1 MSILRR
7 RTIAEAREGTAR
19 AAVEDD
25 FHLMDVCLEHDG
37 SVVTRLSG
45 QIRRYPWTTCPFAEA
60 KLADLRGARLGPRP
74 ATEVAGFNPKS
85 HCTHLFDLA
94 CFAIAQAW
102 RGGRREYDI
111 AVPDRIDG
119 CTRAEIRRDGV
130 LVLGWDMDGDLIVS
144 GRDAGQNARQISSR
158 GQAFD
163 DDAFEAMM
171 MLRRG
176 LMISRG
182 RRDRSRPL
190 AATAAER
197 LSRLSGACF
206 TYQPETAPKSRR
218 SIHTPS
224 DFTHCPEKLLAD
236 FDASAN
242 K

>member
-1 MSILRR
+1 MSVLRR
-7 RTIAEAREGTAR
+7 RSIAEASERVAR

-25 FHLMDVCLEHDG
+25 FHHMEVRLEHDG

-45 QIRRYPWTTCPFAEA
+45 EIRRYPWTTCAFAEA
-60 KLADLRGARLGPRP
+60 KLADLLGARLGPRP
-74 ATEVAGFNPKS
+74 ATEVADFNPKS

-119 CTRAEIRRDGV
+119 RTRAEIRRDGV
-130 LVLGWDMDGDLIVS
+130 LVLAWDMEGDLIVS
-144 GRDAGQNARQISSR
+144 GRDAGQNARPISSR
-158 GQAFD
+158 GLTFD

-176 LMISRG
+176 LMIGRG
-182 RRDRSRPL
+182 RGDRSRPR
-190 AATAAER
+190 ATTAAEH

-206 TYQPETAPKSRR
+206 TYQPETAPQSRR
-218 SIHTPS
+218 SIYTPI

-236 FDASAN
+236 FEPQAN